1 MGGHPWF
8 RLQGG
13 GLEVDVLVDRC
24 AGLDVHKDT
33 VMAVV
38 RRPSTD
44 GSGREQEVRQYR
56 TFTSALRE
64 LRSWLLAERVT
75 QVAMEATGSYWTP
88 VWHVLEAED
97 GYELLLCNPRHV
109 KNLPG
114 RKTDV
119 SDAAWLAQLAECGLL
134 RGSFVPTPVM
144 ARLRDLTRYAKKLTE
159 ERTREIQRVQRVL
172 EDAGIKLDS
181 VASDVLGKS
190 ARAMLEALIAG
201 ERDPAVLADFAQTRM
216 RVKIPELRLALEGG
230 FSAHHALMLRTLL
243 DHIDHLTA
251 AIERLDA
258 QVEVEVAPFS
268 TSVDL
273 LCTIPG
279 LGPRTAWVFLAE
291 AGADMSRFPTAAHL
305 ASWAGLCPGNHE
317 SAGKRPSGRARK
329 GDTALRTAM
338 VEAAWAATRARS
350 TYLGAQYQRFRRR
363 FGRGGETKAIF
374 AVAHTMLVMAW
385 HVLAQQEPYE
395 ELGIDYFT
403 RREDPE
409 AHARR
414 LARELEKLGFDVT
427 LQPHAA

>member
-1 MGGHPWF
+1 M
-8 RLQGG
+8 
-13 GLEVDVLVDRC
+13 DVLVDRC

-38 RRPSTD
+38 RRPTAN

-56 TFTSALRE
+56 TFTAALRE
-64 LRSWLLAERVT
+64 LRAWLVGEHVS
-75 QVAMEATGSYWTP
+75 QVAMEATGSYWKP

-119 SDAAWLAQLAECGLL
+119 SDAAWLAQMLECGLL

-144 ARLRDLTRYAKKLTE
+144 ARLRDLTRYAKKLIE
-159 ERTREIQRVQRVL
+159 ERTREVQRVQRVL

-181 VASDVLGKS
+181 VASDVMGRS
-190 ARAMLEALIAG
+190 ARRMLEALIAG

-230 FSAHHALMLRTLL
+230 FSEHHALLLRMLL

-251 AIERLDA
+251 AVDRLDA
-258 QVEVEVAPFS
+258 QVEAEVAPFS
-268 TSVDL
+268 KAVEL
-273 LCTIPG
+273 LSTIPG
-279 LGPRTAWVFLAE
+279 LGARTAWVILAE
-291 AGADMSRFPTAAHL
+291 AGPDMTRFPTAAHL

-338 VEAAWAATRARS
+338 VEAAWAATRTRS

-363 FGRGGETKAIF
+363 FGSRGETKAIF
-374 AVAHTMLVMAW
+374 AVAHTMLVIAW
-385 HVLAQQEPYE
+385 HVLALQQPYA
-395 ELGIDYFT
+395 ELGVDYFT
-403 RREDPE
+403 RRNDPE

-414 LARELEKLGFDVT
+414 LAREIETLGFDVT
-427 LQPHAA
+427 IQPHTAA